1 MLINVIAA
9 IYLVVHGLI
18 HLIGFVVNFQIA
30 EMQEIAYKTTALAG
44 KVDVGHVGTRVLGVA
59 WLLLAVAFVGSGAAI
74 FSSPPWWWSF
84 TLAVTLV
91 SLAMCVLG
99 WPDARFGVLANVIIL
114 AFLFIGPRLGWIS

>member
-18 HLIGFVVNFQIA
+18 HLIGFVVKFQIA
-30 EMQEIAYKTTALAG
+30 EMETRALG
-44 KVDVGHVGTRVLGVA
+44 IV
-59 WLLLAVAFVGSGAAI
+59 WLLLAVAFVISGAAI
-74 FSSPPWWWSF
+74 FASPAWWWSF

-91 SLAMCVLG
+91 SLALCVLG
-99 WPDARFGVLANVIIL
+99 WPDARFGVLANIIVL